1 MTDSREISFTKEP
14 REARNEGTIS
24 KPGDVTSKECV
35 PKVVSKPGK
44 FKSLSTSLHLEHTST
59 CTCTQTGRL
68 GSRVKS
74 LTPTE
79 ILHTVV
85 QEGTSRKLSAPE
97 LGTAEKYK
105 EHQMLMCANNFHILH
120 PQQGTKHLI
129 GPRLYNRDRCY
140 CQYRHLGEESPLE
153 LDEFWLL
160 RRDSHEER
168 PSANSAIFILEQSKF
183 QSERRRNVTYLAV
196 DETVCGKRNANSKTK
211 RRYSTSGTRSTNKML
226 GHQRSRQS
234 LRRNSQPLGSR
245 KSGVPMYSEMSA
257 SDRSG
262 DNNTVT
268 ISSNRRV
275 IADTESDSAYE
286 DTAYNV
292 VSASDK
298 RRRLIVSLFTAFVIM
313 LVAVAIIM
321 ISATLSIGA
330 GGTGST

>member
-1 MTDSREISFTKEP
+1 MTDSCEISFTKEP
-14 REARNEGTIS
+14 RETRNEGTIS
-24 KPGDVTSKECV
+24 KPDDVISKEYS
-35 PKVVSKPGK
+35 PKVVYEPGK
-44 FKSLSTSLHLEHTST
+44 SKSLSTSLHLEHTST
-59 CTCTQTGRL
+59 CTCTQTGRQR
-68 GSRVKS
+68 SRVKS

-97 LGTAEKYK
+97 LSMAEKYK
-105 EHQMLMCANNFHILH
+105 EHQLHMYAKNFHILQ

-129 GPRLYNRDRCY
+129 GSHLYCGDRCY
-140 CQYRHLGEESPLE
+140 CHYRHIGEESPLE

-160 RRDSHEER
+160 PRDSHEEIR
-168 PSANSAIFILEQSKF
+168 SANSAIFILEQSKL
-183 QSERRRNVTYLAV
+183 QSERRRNVTYLTV
-196 DETVCGKRNANSKTK
+196 DETVCGKRKANSKTK
-211 RRYSTSGTRSTNKML
+211 RRCSTSGTRSTSKMP
-226 GHQRSRQS
+226 GQQRRRQS
-234 LRRNSQPLGSR
+234 LRRNSQQLGSR
-245 KSGVPMYSEMSA
+245 KASVPIYSEMSA

-275 IADTESDSAYE
+275 FADPESDGVYE

>member
-1 MTDSREISFTKEP
+1 MTDSCEISFIEEP
-14 REARNEGTIS
+14 REARSEGTIS
-24 KPGDVTSKECV
+24 KPSDAVSNECL
-35 PKVVSKPGK
+35 PKVVYESGK
-44 FKSLSTSLHLEHTST
+44 SKSLSVSLHLEHTST
-59 CTCTQTGRL
+59 YTCTQTGRL

-79 ILHTVV
+79 ILHTAV

-97 LGTAEKYK
+97 LGMAEKYK
-105 EHQMLMCANNFHILH
+105 EHQVLMYANNFHILH
-120 PQQGTKHLI
+120 PQHGTKYLI
-129 GPRLYNRDRCY
+129 GPHPYYGDRCY
-140 CQYRHLGEESPLE
+140 SQYCQVGEESPLE

-160 RRDSHEER
+160 RRDSHEEL
-168 PSANSAIFILEQSKF
+168 PSANSAIFILEQSKL
-183 QSERRRNVTYLAV
+183 QSERRRNVKYFAA
-196 DETVCGKRNANSKTK
+196 DGTVSGKRNANSKTK
-211 RRYSTSGTRSTNKML
+211 RRCSTSGARSSSKMP

-234 LRRNSQPLGSR
+234 LRRNSQQLGSR
-245 KSGVPMYSEMSA
+245 KTGVPIYSEMSA

-262 DNNTVT
+262 DNNAVT

-275 IADTESDSAYE
+275 IADPESDSAYK
-286 DTAYNV
+286 DKAYNV

-330 GGTGST
+330 GSTGSI

>member
-1 MTDSREISFTKEP
+1 MTDSCEICFTKEH

-24 KPGDVTSKECV
+24 KPDDVTSKECL
-35 PKVVSKPGK
+35 PKVVHKPGNS
-44 FKSLSTSLHLEHTST
+44 KSLSTSLHLEHTSI

-79 ILHTVV
+79 ISHTVV
-85 QEGTSRKLSAPE
+85 QGGKSRKLSAPE
-97 LGTAEKYK
+97 MGIAEKYK
-105 EHQMLMCANNFHILH
+105 EHQRHMYANNFHILH
-120 PQQGTKHLI
+120 PQQRKKHLI
-129 GPRLYNRDRCY
+129 GPHLYYEDRCY
-140 CQYRHLGEESPLE
+140 CQYRHVGEEPPPE

-160 RRDSHEER
+160 RRDSHEELR
-168 PSANSAIFILEQSKF
+168 SANSAILILEQSKL
-183 QSERRRNVTYLAV
+183 QWERHRNVTFLAV

-211 RRYSTSGTRSTNKML
+211 RRCSTSGTTSSSKMPD
-226 GHQRSRQS
+226 HQRRRQS
-234 LRRNSQPLGSR
+234 LRRNSQQLGSR
-245 KSGVPMYSEMSA
+245 KTSVPIYSEMSP

-268 ISSNRRV
+268 VSSNRRV
-275 IADTESDSAYE
+275 IADPESGSAYE

-321 ISATLSIGA
+321 IAATLSIGV